1 MLTAKNI
8 YKTYGALQVLKGVD
22 ITINKGEI
30 VSISGSS
37 GAGKSTLLHILGT
50 LDNADEGE
58 ISINNERIRTLSE
71 KKLAGFRNKNI
82 GFVFQ
87 FHHLLPEFTAVENV
101 CIPGWIAGRKKKEVE
116 EKAKELLTILGL
128 SERLDNK
135 PNQLSGGEQQRVA
148 VARALINSPAIVM
161 ADEPTGNL
169 DSKNAKELHNL
180 FIDLRN
186 RFQQTFL
193 IVTHNEELAQMS
205 DRMLHMKDGKIL
217 KYAI

>member
-1 MLTAKNI
+1 MLTATNIFKN
-8 YKTYGALQVLKGVD
+8 YGPLPVLKGVD

-50 LDNADEGE
+50 LDNADKGD
-58 ISINNERIRTLSE
+58 IKINGQHINYLHGKR
-71 KKLAGFRNKNI
+71 LASFRNKHI

-87 FHHLLPEFTAVENV
+87 FHHLLPEFTAIENV
-101 CIPGWIAGRKKKEVE
+101 SIPGWIAGKKKKEVME
-116 EKAKELLTILGL
+116 RASELLNILGL
-128 SERLDNK
+128 KNREEHK
-135 PNQLSGGEQQRVA
+135 PQQLSGGEQQRVA
-148 VARALINSPAIVM
+148 VARALINNPSIVM

-169 DSKNAKELHNL
+169 DSKNARELHNL

-205 DRMLHMKDGKIL
+205 DRILHMKDGKIV
-217 KYAI
+217 